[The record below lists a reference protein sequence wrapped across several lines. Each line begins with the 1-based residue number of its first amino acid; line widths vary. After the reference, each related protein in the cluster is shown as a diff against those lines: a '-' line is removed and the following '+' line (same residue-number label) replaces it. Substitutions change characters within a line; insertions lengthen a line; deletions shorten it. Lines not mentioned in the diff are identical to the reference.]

1 MIVSYLCNERKRNNR
16 VKKIILYYKVDY
28 VLQINEYLM
37 NYKAHLL
44 FGLMITA
51 AMSQQVWAAD
61 KVDYQSCYNYKRG
74 MELLL
79 DENNDSEALKFFK
92 KELEEHK
99 DNGYAYYWI
108 GLINEKN
115 DCPGQALEASNK
127 AIKYLAKD
135 ARWLS
140 YSYRLRARVNLMLE
154 DDKKAL
160 ADYTLAIKAGPDVL
174 EAYQARG
181 DYYYDKAL
189 YDLADADYRKMTEL
203 APGDTY
209 GYMALGRNASA
220 QERYDD
226 AIEQYNYAMK
236 LAPSY
241 SSAYS
246 FRSEAEFKKKKYPE
260 SIDDAIKALELDKE
274 DGKAFYM
281 ITTLADSS
289 YNILNIKLKAQQKR
303 NPNDTYWIFLS
314 GVASEQTK
322 RYKDAIDCYQKAY
335 NQDESDVLAKR
346 IAECYEELDN
356 YPMAIMY
363 INKAIELDST
373 YSGYQIYRVQL
384 EEYSGNTDEALRY
397 VEAYI
402 ENYPDHYYGYH
413 KRGWLKDKNGGNI
426 DEAIEDYTT
435 SAALQPKYTYNYLC
449 RGQLYRVKGD
459 EKSARADFEE
469 VLRLDTTTMSD
480 NSARQYALFYLG
492 DTIKAVEWMDK
503 ILNDEKCD
511 DKKGAHYNA
520 ACLYSLMGDTD
531 KSLEHLRKCLELG
544 WCRFTHARRDDD
556 LKTVRELPA
565 FEALLKEYE
574 QKHEQ
579 KLSAE
584 NMVFY
589 DYDEK
594 ETEIP
599 FAKEGG
605 VCKVKCTINELPLYF
620 IFDTGA
626 SDVSLSSVEAA
637 FMLKNDYLSKSD
649 MSGKGYYIN
658 ANGDVSEGTI
668 VNIKEVNF
676 GGLTLKNVKA
686 SVVKNQKAPL
696 LLGQSVL
703 SRLGRIEIDN
713 ENKVIRVKYKEKK

>member
-1 MIVSYLCNERKRNNR
+1 
-16 VKKIILYYKVDY
+16 
-28 VLQINEYLM
+28 M
-37 NYKAHLL
+37 NFKSHLL
-44 FGLMITA
+44 SGLMIIA

-61 KVDYQSCYNYKRG
+61 KIDHQNCYNYKRG

-79 DENNDSEALKFFK
+79 NDNNDSEALKFFN

-99 DNGYAYYWI
+99 ENGYAYYWV
-108 GLINEKN
+108 GLINENN
-115 DCPGQALEASNK
+115 DRPGQALEASNK
-127 AIKYLAKD
+127 AIKYLKKD
-135 ARWLS
+135 AHWLS
-140 YSYRLRARVNLMLE
+140 YSYRLRARVNLLLE
-154 DDKKAL
+154 DEKKAL
-160 ADYTLAIKAGPDVL
+160 ADFTQAIKAEPDAA
-174 EAYQARG
+174 EAYQSRG
-181 DYYYDKAL
+181 DYYYDKKQ
-189 YDLADADYRKMTEL
+189 YDLADADYRKMTEIE
-203 APGDTY
+203 PGDTY
-209 GYMALGRNASA
+209 GYMALGRNAYA
-220 QERYDD
+220 QERYDE

-236 LAPSY
+236 LDPSY

-246 FRSEAEFKKKKYPE
+246 FRSEAEFKKKNYTE
-260 SIDDAIKALELDKE
+260 SIDDAIKALDMDKNE
-274 DGKAFYM
+274 KKAFYLM
-281 ITTLADSS
+281 ISLADSS

-303 NPNDTYWIFLS
+303 NPNDTYWIYLS
-314 GVASEQTK
+314 GVINEETE
-322 RYKDAIDCYQKAY
+322 RYKEAIDYYMKAY
-335 NQDESDVLAKR
+335 DQEESDVIANR
-346 IAECYEELDN
+346 IANCYEELDN

-363 INKAIELDST
+363 INKAIEQDST
-373 YSGYQIYRVQL
+373 YSVYQMYRVQL

-397 VEAYI
+397 VEDYI
-402 ENYPDHYYGYH
+402 ENYPDDYFGYH

-435 SAALQPKYTYNYLC
+435 SAALQPKYAYNYLC
-449 RGQLYRVKGD
+449 RGQLYRIKGD

-469 VLRLDTTTMSD
+469 VLRLDTTAISSG
-480 NSARQYALFYLG
+480 NARQYALFYLG

-503 ILNDEKCD
+503 ILNDENN
-511 DKKGAHYNA
+511 DKKGAHYDA
-520 ACLYSLMGDTD
+520 ACLYSLMGDTE
-531 KSLEHLRKCLELG
+531 KALEHLRKCLDLG
-544 WCRFTHARRDDD
+544 WSRFSHARRDND
-556 LKTVRELPA
+556 LEQLHELPA
-565 FEALLKEYE
+565 FDELLKEYE
-574 QKHEQ
+574 QKQEQ
-579 KLSAE
+579 RLSAE
-584 NMVFY
+584 NIILS

-594 ETEIP
+594 EAEIP
-599 FAKEGG
+599 FVKEGS

-626 SDVSLSSVEAA
+626 SDVSLSSVEAN

-658 ANGDVSEGTI
+658 ANGDISEGTI

>member
-1 MIVSYLCNERKRNNR
+1 
-16 VKKIILYYKVDY
+16 
-28 VLQINEYLM
+28 M
-37 NYKAHLL
+37 NFKTHLL
-44 FGLMITA
+44 SGLMIIA
-51 AMSQQVWAAD
+51 AMSQQVLAAD
-61 KVDYQSCYNYKRG
+61 KIDHQNCYNYKRG

-79 DENNDSEALKFFK
+79 NDNNDSEALKFFN

-99 DNGYAYYWI
+99 ENGYAYYWI
-108 GLINEKN
+108 GLINENN
-115 DCPGQALEASNK
+115 DRPGQALEASNK
-127 AIKYLAKD
+127 AIKYLTKD
-135 ARWLS
+135 AHWLS

-154 DDKKAL
+154 DEKKAL
-160 ADYTLAIKAGPDVL
+160 ADFTQAVKAEPDAP
-174 EAYQARG
+174 EPYQSRG
-181 DYYYDKAL
+181 DYYYDKKQ
-189 YDLADADYRKMTEL
+189 YDLADADYRKMTEI

-209 GYMALGRNASA
+209 GYMALGRNACA
-220 QERYDD
+220 QERYDN

-236 LAPSY
+236 LDPSY

-246 FRSEAEFKKKKYPE
+246 FRSEAEFKKKKYTE
-260 SIDDAIKALELDKE
+260 SIDDAIKALDMDKN
-274 DGKAFYM
+274 DNKAFYL
-281 ITTLADSS
+281 ITSLADSS

-303 NPNDTYWIFLS
+303 NPNDTYWIYLS
-314 GVASEQTK
+314 GVVNEQTE

-335 NQDESDVLAKR
+335 DQEASDVFANR
-346 IAECYEELDN
+346 IANCYEELNN

-363 INKAIELDST
+363 INKAIDQDSI
-373 YSGYQIYRVQL
+373 YSNYQIYRVQL

-402 ENYPDHYYGYH
+402 ENYPDDYYGYH

-435 SAALQPKYTYNYLC
+435 SAALQPKYAYNYLC
-449 RGQLYRVKGD
+449 RGQLYRIKGD

-469 VLRLDTTTMSD
+469 VLRLDTTTVS
-480 NSARQYALFYLG
+480 NGNARQYALFYLG

-503 ILNDEKCD
+503 IINDEKYE
-511 DKKGAHYNA
+511 DKKGAHYDA

-531 KSLEHLRKCLELG
+531 KSLEHLRKSLELG
-544 WCRFTHARRDDD
+544 WSRFTHARRDDD
-556 LKTVRELPA
+556 LKKLRELPV
-565 FEALLKEYE
+565 FEELLSEYE
-574 QKHEQ
+574 LKREQ
-579 KLSAE
+579 RLSAE
-584 NMVFY
+584 NKVVVDF
-589 DYDEK
+589 DEK

-605 VCKVKCTINELPLYF
+605 VCKVKCTINDLPLFF

-626 SDVSLSSVEAA
+626 SDVSLSSVEAN

-649 MSGKGYYIN
+649 MTGKGYYIN
-658 ANGDVSEGTI
+658 ANGDISEGTI

-676 GGLTLKNVKA
+676 GGLTLRNVKA

-713 ENKVIRVKYKEKK
+713 EKKVIRVKYKEKK